1 MGELTIR
8 LKDMGLLQ
16 ALEEM
21 ASVHGKSVE
30 AEVLALIEGAVADY
44 ERRLEVVRRA
54 QKIRAMTPRG
64 IKQTDSVDI
73 IRQMREER
81 SRELGG

>member
-8 LKDMGLLQ
+8 LKDAGLVQ

-21 ASVHGKSVE
+21 ASLHGKSVE
-30 AEVLALIEGAVADY
+30 AEVQALIEGAVADY

-54 QKIRAMTPRG
+54 QEIRAMTPKG
-64 IKQTDSVDI
+64 VKQTDSVEI